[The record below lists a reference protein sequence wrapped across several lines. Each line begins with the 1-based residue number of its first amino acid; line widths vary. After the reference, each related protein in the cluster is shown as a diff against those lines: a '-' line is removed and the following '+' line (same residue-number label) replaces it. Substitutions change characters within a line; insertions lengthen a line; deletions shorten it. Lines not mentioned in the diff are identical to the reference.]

1 MMGRLHTGS
10 LAIFAA
16 IRRASSLLSNFA
28 AERARQRVSA
38 LSFPI
43 LRVAPKEAGVVRA
56 AGCHHRELTVW

>member
-28 AERARQRVSA
+28 AERGPDSESA
-38 LSFPI
+38 HYRFRSF
-43 LRVAPKEAGVVRA
+43 V
-56 AGCHHRELTVW
+56 